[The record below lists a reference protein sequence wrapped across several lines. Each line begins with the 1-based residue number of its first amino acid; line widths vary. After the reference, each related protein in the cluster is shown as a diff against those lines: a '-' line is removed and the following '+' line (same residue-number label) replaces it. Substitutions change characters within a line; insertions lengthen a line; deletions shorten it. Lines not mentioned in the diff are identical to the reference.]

1 MTDTTPSIDLVLER
15 TFDAPRELVWRAFT
29 DPDQIAAWFGPVGYS
44 VPRDTVEVDL
54 RPGGHQ
60 RFTMVSDDD
69 PSVTSPV
76 EGRFLEVVEPEL
88 LVTEEYWEGVPG
100 MQDAGLMRARFEFH
114 AEGEGRT
121 RLVIRQGPYSAQM
134 EDMSRQGWES
144 SFTKLDSLLAAA

>member
-44 VPRDTVEVDL
+44 VPRETVEVDL

-76 EGRFLEVVEPEL
+76 EGRFVEVVEPEL
-88 LVTEEYWEGVPG
+88 LVTEEHWEGVPG

-114 AEGEGRT
+114 DEGEGRT
-121 RLVIRQGPYSAQM
+121 RLVIRQGPYSEAM